1 MNALLSQ
8 SAFRCDMKN
17 LCRKSFFIREVLFL
31 YFFFDRV
38 LFDTHCVCVF
48 VHACVLV
55 LFNRFLIA
63 LPQLLDTAF
72 CQPDS
77 AKCVARGAH

>member
-1 MNALLSQ
+1 MNSLLSQ
-8 SAFRCDMKN
+8 SAFRCDMKKN
-17 LCRKSFFIREVLFL
+17 SAGKVFFLR

-38 LFDTHCVCVF
+38 LFDTHYVCVF

-55 LFNRFLIA
+55 LFNRLLIA